1 MRFRCPFCHY
11 AISVEDSLMGFRTEC
26 RGCNKNILVPAHRFD
41 EGCIIGDFVINSHLG
56 KGAIGDVYKATQITL
71 DRPVAL
77 KVLKQNSMNEK
88 GVKDFMKEARS
99 ASRLSHINLVQ
110 SYAVG
115 TDEGYI
121 YMAMTYIKGETL
133 RSKLKRTGAMPVD
146 EALHIIQ
153 QVAEALFYAWDE
165 CRIIHRDVKP
175 ENIMLTDKGIVK
187 LTDLGLAMHQR
198 EWAEDMEIS
207 GSPSY
212 MSPEQFAGEKLDTR
226 SDIYSLGVTLYQMLT
241 GELPFSAETVTSVA
255 QQHFEAEA
263 TPLNKLNPDIPADV
277 AKLVCKMMEKDADDR
292 HSNMEELLKEI
303 WTIRQK
309 TAPAKELVPDVHTI
323 SAKRLDY
330 EKQNEQAIRRQQQ
343 TGTPGTD
350 NNSNKIAFIQK
361 YWLWGL
367 PIILIALILI
377 ALLWDSKEARR
388 SKELEEKLSVFEQL
402 ANDPS
407 YPVKKL
413 DEDADHLLKECDV
426 DFKTLPAFRY
436 APDKIRYLL
445 LKRKQESAQK

>member
-1 MRFRCPFCHY
+1 MRFSCPFCNF
-11 AISVEDSLMGFRTEC
+11 AISVEDSAMGFRTEC
-26 RGCNKNILVPAHRFD
+26 QGCKKNILVPTHRFD

-56 KGAIGDVYKATQITL
+56 KGAVGDVYKATQITL

-77 KVLKQNSMNEK
+77 KVLKEKSMNEK
-88 GVKDFMKEARS
+88 NVKAFMKEARS

-133 RSKLKRTGAMPVD
+133 RTRLKRVGKLSVD
-146 EALHIIQ
+146 EALHIVQ

-175 ENIMLTDKGIVK
+175 ENIMLTEKGIVK
-187 LTDLGLAMHQR
+187 LTDLGLAMQQR
-198 EWAEDMEIS
+198 DWAEDMEIS

-226 SDIYSLGVTLYQMLT
+226 SDIYSLGITLYQMLS
-241 GELPFSAETVTSVA
+241 GKLPFAGETATTVA
-255 QQHFEAEA
+255 QQHFEEEAE
-263 TPLNKLNPDIPADV
+263 PLNKLIPSIPSDV
-277 AKLVCKMMEKDADDR
+277 SKLVAKMMEKDADDR
-292 HSNMEELLKEI
+292 FANMEELLKEI

-330 EKQNEQAIRRQQQ
+330 EKQNEQVIKKRNQKPGEAV
-343 TGTPGTD
+343 TAATPR
-350 NNSNKIAFIQK
+350 

-367 PIILIALILI
+367 PVILVLLVLVAI
-377 ALLWDSKEARR
+377 LWDSREGQRTRA
-388 SKELEEKLSVFEQL
+388 LEEKLIVFEQL

-413 DEDADHLLKECDV
+413 EEDAANLLEECET

-436 APDKIRYLL
+436 APDKINYLL
-445 LKRKQESAQK
+445 LKRKQQK

>member
-11 AISVEDSLMGFRTEC
+11 AISVEDSIMGFRTEC
-26 RGCNKNILVPAHRFD
+26 QGCNKNILVPAHRFE

-56 KGAIGDVYKATQITL
+56 KGAVGDVYKATQITL

-77 KVLKQNSMNEK
+77 KILKPNSMNEK

-133 RSKLKRTGAMPVD
+133 RARLKRTGAMPVD

-175 ENIMLTDKGIVK
+175 ENIMLTEKGIVK
-187 LTDLGLAMHQR
+187 LTDLGLAMQQR

-226 SDIYSLGVTLYQMLT
+226 SDIYSLGVTLYQMLS
-241 GELPFSAETVTSVA
+241 GQLPFSAETVTSVA
-255 QQHFEAEA
+255 QQHFEEEA
-263 TPLNKLNPDIPADV
+263 VPLNKINPAIPSDV
-277 AKLVCKMMEKDADDR
+277 VKLVERMMEKDADDR
-292 HSNMEELLKEI
+292 YANMEELLKVI

-309 TAPAKELVPDVHTI
+309 TAPAKELIPDVHTI

-330 EKQNEQAIRRQQQ
+330 EKQNEQVIRRRQPI
-343 TGTPGTD
+343 TSVAE
-350 NNSNKIAFIQK
+350 NNKTAFFQK

-367 PIILIALILI
+367 PVILIMLVLV

-388 SKELEEKLSVFEQL
+388 SKVLEEKLIVFEQL

-407 YPVKKL
+407 YPEQKL
-413 DEDADHLLKECDV
+413 EEDAAHLLEECDV

-436 APDKIRYLL
+436 APDRIRYLL

>member
-1 MRFRCPFCHY
+1 MRFSCPFCHF
-11 AISVEDSLMGFRTEC
+11 AISVEDSAMGFRTEC
-26 RGCNKNILVPAHRFD
+26 QGCNKNILVPAHRFD

-56 KGAIGDVYKATQITL
+56 KGAVGDVYKATQITL

-77 KVLKQNSMNEK
+77 KVLKEKSMNEK
-88 GVKDFMKEARS
+88 SVKAFMKEARS

-110 SYAVG
+110 SFAVG

-133 RSKLKRTGAMPVD
+133 RTRLKRVGKLSVD
-146 EALHIIQ
+146 EALHIVQ

-175 ENIMLTDKGIVK
+175 ENIMLTEKGIVK
-187 LTDLGLAMHQR
+187 LTDLGLAMQQR

-226 SDIYSLGVTLYQMLT
+226 SDIYSLGITLYQMLS
-241 GELPFSAETVTSVA
+241 GKLPFAGETATSVA
-255 QQHFEAEA
+255 QQHFEEEA
-263 TPLNKLNPDIPADV
+263 IPLDKLIPSIPSDV
-277 AKLVCKMMEKDADDR
+277 SKLVAKMMEKDADDR
-292 HSNMEELLKEI
+292 FANMEELLKEI

-330 EKQNEQAIRRQQQ
+330 ERQNEQAIKKRNQQPAEN
-343 TGTPGTD
+343 TVSSTPR
-350 NNSNKIAFIQK
+350 

-367 PIILIALILI
+367 PVILILLILVAI
-377 ALLWDSKEARR
+377 LWDSNEGQRTR
-388 SKELEEKLSVFEQL
+388 DLEDKLAVFEQL

-413 DEDADHLLKECDV
+413 EEDAANLLEECKT

-436 APDKIRYLL
+436 APDRIHYLV
-445 LKRKQESAQK
+445 LKRKQQK

>member
-1 MRFRCPFCHY
+1 MRFSCPFCNF
-11 AISVEDSLMGFRTEC
+11 AISVEDSAMGFRTEC
-26 RGCNKNILVPAHRFD
+26 QGCKKNILVPTHRFD

-56 KGAIGDVYKATQITL
+56 KGAVGDVYKATQITL

-77 KVLKQNSMNEK
+77 KVLKEKSMNEK
-88 GVKDFMKEARS
+88 NVKAFMKEARS

-133 RSKLKRTGAMPVD
+133 RTRLKRVEQFSVD

-175 ENIMLTDKGIVK
+175 ENIMLTKKGIVK
-187 LTDLGLAMHQR
+187 LTDLGLAMQQR

-226 SDIYSLGVTLYQMLT
+226 SDIYSLGITLYQMLS
-241 GELPFSAETVTSVA
+241 GKLPFAGETATSVA
-255 QQHFEAEA
+255 QQHFEEEAE
-263 TPLNKLNPDIPADV
+263 PLDKLVPSIPTDV
-277 AKLVCKMMEKDADDR
+277 AKLVAKMMEKDADDR
-292 HSNMEELLKEI
+292 FANMEELLKEI

-330 EKQNEQAIRRQQQ
+330 EKQNEQAIKQRNQK
-343 TGTPGTD
+343 PGENTT
-350 NNSNKIAFIQK
+350 AAMPR

-367 PIILIALILI
+367 PVILIVLILVAI
-377 ALLWDSKEARR
+377 LWDSSESRR
-388 SKELEEKLSVFEQL
+388 TRALEDKLMVFEQL

-407 YPVKKL
+407 YPSKKL
-413 DEDADHLLKECDV
+413 EEDAANLLEECKT

-436 APDKIRYLL
+436 APDKINYLL
-445 LKRKQESAQK
+445 LKRKQQK

>member
-1 MRFRCPFCHY
+1 MRFSCPFCHY
-11 AISVEDSLMGFRTEC
+11 AISVDDSVMGFRTEC
-26 RGCNKNILVPAHRFD
+26 QGCNKNILVPAHRFD
-41 EGCIIGDFVINSHLG
+41 EGCIIGDFIINSHLG
-56 KGAIGDVYKATQITL
+56 KGAVGDVYKATQITL

-77 KVLKQNSMNEK
+77 KVLKQQSMSDK
-88 GVKDFMKEARS
+88 GVKAFMKEARS

-133 RSKLKRTGAMPVD
+133 RSRLKRIGMVPVD
-146 EALHIIQ
+146 EALHIVQ

-175 ENIMLTDKGIVK
+175 ENIMLTEKGIVK
-187 LTDLGLAMHQR
+187 LTDLGLAMQQR

-226 SDIYSLGVTLYQMLT
+226 SDIYSLGITLYQMLS
-241 GELPFSAETVTSVA
+241 GKLPFAADTVTGVA
-255 QQHFEAEA
+255 QQHFEDEA
-263 TPLNKLNPDIPADV
+263 VPLDKINPAIPSNV
-277 AKLVCKMMEKDADDR
+277 VKLVEKMMEKEAEDR
-292 HSNMEELLKEI
+292 FSNMEELLKEI

-330 EKQNEQAIRRQQQ
+330 EKQNEQAIRKRQQNPV
-343 TGTPGTD
+343 TENTNTSSP
-350 NNSNKIAFIQK
+350 K

-367 PIILIALILI
+367 PAILIVLVLV
-377 ALLWDSKEARR
+377 ALLWDSKETRR
-388 SKELEEKLSVFEQL
+388 TKDLEERLSVFEQL

-407 YPVKKL
+407 YPLKKL
-413 DEDADHLLKECDV
+413 EEDAEHLMNDCSV

-436 APDKIRYLL
+436 APDRIRYLL
-445 LKRKQESAQK
+445 LKRKQNVPGK

>member
-1 MRFRCPFCHY
+1 MRFSCPFCHF
-11 AISVEDSLMGFRTEC
+11 AISVEDSAMGFRTEC
-26 RGCNKNILVPAHRFD
+26 QGCNKNILVPAHRFD

-56 KGAIGDVYKATQITL
+56 KGAVGDVYKATQITL

-77 KVLKQNSMNEK
+77 KVLKEKSMNEK
-88 GVKDFMKEARS
+88 SVKAFMKEARS

-110 SYAVG
+110 SFAVG

-133 RSKLKRTGAMPVD
+133 RTRLKRVGKLSVD
-146 EALHIIQ
+146 EALHIVQ

-175 ENIMLTDKGIVK
+175 EHIMLTEKGIVK
-187 LTDLGLAMHQR
+187 LTDLGLAMQQR

-226 SDIYSLGVTLYQMLT
+226 SDIYSLGITLYQMLS
-241 GELPFSAETVTSVA
+241 GKLPFAGETATSVA
-255 QQHFEAEA
+255 QQHFEEEA
-263 TPLNKLNPDIPADV
+263 IPLDKLIPSIPSDV
-277 AKLVCKMMEKDADDR
+277 SKLVAKMMEKDADDR
-292 HSNMEELLKEI
+292 FANMEELLKEI

-330 EKQNEQAIRRQQQ
+330 ERQNEQAIKKRNQQPAEN
-343 TGTPGTD
+343 TVSSTPR
-350 NNSNKIAFIQK
+350 

-367 PIILIALILI
+367 PVILILLILVAI
-377 ALLWDSKEARR
+377 LWDSNEGQRTR
-388 SKELEEKLSVFEQL
+388 DLEDKLAVFEQL

-413 DEDADHLLKECDV
+413 EEDAANLLEECKT

-436 APDKIRYLL
+436 APDRIHYLV
-445 LKRKQESAQK
+445 LKRKQQK